1 MPFIMVQREWAL
13 DLPRTRK
20 PASRVGSPTRPSR
33 QLWIA
38 LTESLPRY
46 VGHYHAYLTLQMAIH
61 PAPDRVS
68 ATGMYAMQHIPSS
81 HTYICSCRL
90 VIAVPQWRVRASSDP
105 LALPISNAPHT
116 RRSYPGVPDLHVLTS
131 IVSPRASGSLSK
143 TSLTTSSP
151 PTRSQH
157 ELPLLFTQSSAASA
171 QTSRPSSAA
180 ASAAMRKSPLTMIR
194 VW

>member
-1 MPFIMVQREWAL
+1 MPFTMAQREWEL

-20 PASRVGSPTRPSR
+20 PASRVDSPTRPSR

-46 VGHYHAYLTLQMAIH
+46 VGRYHAYLTLQMAIH

-68 ATGMYAMQHIPSS
+68 ATSNMQCSIFHHHI
-81 HTYICSCRL
+81 HICSCRL
-90 VIAVPQWRVRASSDP
+90 VIAIPQWRVRASSDP
-105 LALPISNAPHT
+105 LALPISNAPRT

-157 ELPLLFTQSSAASA
+157 ELPLLFTQSSAVSA

>member
-1 MPFIMVQREWAL
+1 MPFTMAQREWAL

-20 PASRVGSPTRPSR
+20 PASRVDSPTRPSR

-46 VGHYHAYLTLQMAIH
+46 VGRYHAYLTLQMAIH
-61 PAPDRVS
+61 PAPDSVS
-68 ATGMYAMQHIPSS
+68 ATSNMKCSIFHHHI
-81 HTYICSCRL
+81 HICSCRL
-90 VIAVPQWRVRASSDP
+90 VIAIPQWQVRASSDP

-131 IVSPRASGSLSK
+131 IVSPRASGSSSK

-157 ELPLLFTQSSAASA
+157 ELPLLFTRSSAASA